1 MAEEKAYLYPVF
13 SGDET
18 QSHSLELSQDLI
30 LPFPYLRTYILSV
43 KVWKL
48 PW

>member
-1 MAEEKAYLYPVF
+1 MAEKMAYLHPVF
-13 SGDET
+13 IGGET
-18 QSHSLELSQDLI
+18 QSHSLEPSLDLI
-30 LPFPYLRTYILSV
+30 LPFPYLKTYILSV